1 MKDTIAELTRRSDVR
16 AALAGYRH
24 HLEEILAQIVAIQQ
38 VAAPT
43 FAEKRRSA
51 YIEAQFRALG
61 AAEVSHDALH
71 NVFARLPGRDA
82 GRPPLVISAHL
93 DTVFPAT
100 TDLTTRREGPL
111 FFGPGIG
118 DNSTGLAG
126 LLVLGRTL
134 VERALP
140 HAADIY
146 LVANVGE
153 EGLGDLRGMR
163 AVVERF
169 GERAAYLVVEGGL
182 FGQLTHQAVGV
193 RRYRIEVTAPG
204 GHSWG
209 GFGAASA
216 IHVLGHLIAAI
227 DGLDVPA
234 APKTTYNVGIIEG
247 GLSVNSIAHAA
258 RLWLDL
264 RSEDAGEL
272 ERLVGQVQAILERMN
287 HDHAEAGDGV
297 HLVAETVGNRPAGAV
312 GRDAPIVAHAEAALR
327 AVGCGDVR
335 YIVSSTDANIPL
347 SRGYEAVCLGLTH
360 SGNSHRP
367 DEYIDITHLPAGL
380 GQLLLVALA
389 AAGWR
394 DSPNRVLPDGRHA

>member
-1 MKDTIAELTRRSDVR
+1 MSRVTELSQQPAVR
-16 AALAGYRH
+16 AALAGYRAR
-24 HLEEILAQIVAIQQ
+24 LDDIVAQIVAIQQ

-43 FAEKRRSA
+43 FAEARRSEYMA
-51 YIEAQFRALG
+51 AQFRAAG
-61 AAEVSHDALH
+61 VAEVERDVLH
-71 NVFARLPGRDA
+71 NVFARLPGRDPN
-82 GRPPLVISAHL
+82 RPPLVVSAHL
-93 DTVFPAT
+93 DTVFPAA
-100 TDLTTRREGPL
+100 TDLSTRRDGAL
-111 FFGPGIG
+111 LYGPGIG
-118 DNSTGLAG
+118 DNSAGLAG
-126 LLVLGRTL
+126 LLVLARTL
-134 VERALP
+134 TGRALP

-169 GERAAYLVVEGGL
+169 GGRAVYVVVEGGL
-182 FGQLTHQAVGV
+182 FGQLTHQAIGV

-216 IHVLGHLIAAI
+216 IHVLGRLIAAI
-227 DGLDVPA
+227 DALDVPA

-247 GLSVNSIAHAA
+247 GTSINTIANTA

-264 RSEDAGEL
+264 RSEAPAEL
-272 ERLVGQVQAILERMN
+272 ERLVERVQGLLRDANQAHEA
-287 HDHAEAGDGV
+287 AEDGV
-297 HLVAETVGNRPAGAV
+297 RVVAEQVGNRPAGAV
-312 GRDAPIVAHAEAALR
+312 GRDAPIVAHADAALR
-327 AVGCGDVR
+327 AVGCPDVR

-347 SRGYEAVCLGLTH
+347 SRGYEAVCLGLTQ

-367 DEYIDITHLPAGL
+367 DEYLDVTHLPDGL

-389 AAGWR
+389 AAG
-394 DSPNRVLPDGRHA
+394 

>member
-1 MKDTIAELTRRSDVR
+1 MKNAIIELMRRTDVR
-16 AALAGYRH
+16 AALADYHRR
-24 HLEEILAQIVAIQQ
+24 LEAILAQIVAIQQ
-38 VAAPT
+38 VPSPT
-43 FAEKRRSA
+43 FAEERRSA
-51 YIEAQFRALG
+51 YMEAQFRAFG
-61 AAEVSHDALH
+61 IADVRRDALH

-82 GRPPLVISAHL
+82 DRPPLVVSAHL

-100 TDLTTRREGPL
+100 TDLATRREGPL
-111 FFGPGIG
+111 LFGPGIG

-134 VERALP
+134 IDRALP

-146 LVANVGE
+146 LAANVGE
-153 EGLGDLRGMR
+153 EGLGDLGGMR
-163 AVVERF
+163 AVVDRF
-169 GERAAYLVVEGGL
+169 GERAVYLVVEGGL

-209 GFGAASA
+209 SFGASSA

-234 APKTTYNVGIIEG
+234 TPKTTYNVGIIEG
-247 GLSVNSIAHAA
+247 GLSINSIAHAA
-258 RLWLDL
+258 QLWLDL
-264 RSEDAGEL
+264 RSEDAREL
-272 ERLVGQVQAILERMN
+272 ERLVGQGQGILARMK
-287 HDHAEAGDGV
+287 HEHAEERDGV
-297 HLVAETVGNRPAGAV
+297 RLTAETVGDRPAGAI

-380 GQLLLVALA
+380 GQLLLVTLA
-389 AAGWR
+389 TAG
-394 DSPNRVLPDGRHA
+394 LDGGRA